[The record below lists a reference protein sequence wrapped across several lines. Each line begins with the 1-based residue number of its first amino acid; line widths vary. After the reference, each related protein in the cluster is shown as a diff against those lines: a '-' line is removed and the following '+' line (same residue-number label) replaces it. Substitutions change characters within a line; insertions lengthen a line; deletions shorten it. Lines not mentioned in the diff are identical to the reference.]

1 MEVSRGPGCA
11 HSSIF
16 TSPNFLHVWPRRGRR
31 PLSTLRHVY
40 IYIYTATTASIV
52 TDVVHARIYVYIYIY
67 IYFVF
72 FSLPRLLNTLC
83 LFLFP
88 RVRYIL
94 INCARPPSI
103 SLMMTANERNS
114 LLPSPLV
121 CTLSST
127 PFLDTH
133 IHTHLNVDH
142 AQLISYSAREHF
154 FTTRSLTEG
163 LVLTNH
169 HPSPQIFLV

>member
-1 MEVSRGPGCA
+1 VGWVVTPEGKVAATAAEWVEVSRGPGRA

-31 PLSTLRHVY
+31 PLSTLHTIY
-40 IYIYTATTASIV
+40 IYIYTASTTSIV
-52 TDVVHARIYVYIYIY
+52 AVVVHARIYVCMYIYIY

-121 CTLSST
+121 CTLPSV
-127 PFLDTH
+127 PLRNTH
-133 IHTHLNVDH
+133 IHT
-142 AQLISYSAREHF
+142 
-154 FTTRSLTEG
+154 
-163 LVLTNH
+163 
-169 HPSPQIFLV
+169 PQRRPRPAN